1 MINVITDPAEYGT
14 KGNSWDS
21 NFVNYMVEIVRDEA
35 YEGMPDAVKED
46 GKIQWEAPSNR
57 SSGLYQYTHQKRLEW
72 WREKAITI
80 GINPEEDQW
89 ISRTAKLIHP
99 TKRKI
104 CKRCGGEMRI
114 SYCYPNG
121 NLRKR
126 LDKIMHGLGDRY
138 LNIEISE
145 IIRDLYIEY
154 GDEIFDKLNSV
165 FKGAPNLDSVEKAQ
179 NLKAWINWLEDDVIP
194 NEWRFLSP
202 GAMSNAPDRFDGFHS
217 FNLCCRKKADK
228 GRSDKN
234 LRTYNTDRRVFEFW
248 NGGDWIAAD
257 RMMGKFPES
266 FMHYECRIDGC
277 SISKLTPDHLGP
289 LSLGFAHRPTFGLMC
304 NSHNS
309 GKNNRLTLF
318 DVEKLRQHQD
328 SGEVVTSWQN
338 ESLWNILNSKVID
351 EESAGRLSKIM
362 RDNQRIAM
370 SIFSQIAE
378 GGGHT
383 FLSTFLN
390 LQYSR
395 YNVEFKKLRAEEGV
409 TLFDKILKTP
419 RESKQVEKQMLRRL
433 RVAFGALN
441 EYADKDNRHSWTI
454 EDIWSSRVIEIVN
467 IISPDSDESIAL
479 SRNIMHYVNGKTID
493 MDWTLNQIE
502 HLTMNPPGKFQIATS
517 ILMDTLQLVSEIFAE
532 NWNSPRYVR

>member
-1 MINVITDPAEYGT
+1 
-14 KGNSWDS
+14 
-21 NFVNYMVEIVRDEA
+21 
-35 YEGMPDAVKED
+35 
-46 GKIQWEAPSNR
+46 
-57 SSGLYQYTHQKRLEW
+57 
-72 WREKAITI
+72 
-80 GINPEEDQW
+80 
-89 ISRTAKLIHP
+89 
-99 TKRKI
+99 
-104 CKRCGGEMRI
+104 MRI